1 MSSLSDK
8 LRPLDVGEN
17 IAVDVAEGCG
27 YEFIRT
33 VVKKA
38 AVLSSRV
45 TNSQR
50 LHSDLNGRKFS
61 TRIMPLIDCDG
72 SLYKLVRIER
82 IE

>member
-1 MSSLSDK
+1 
-8 LRPLDVGEN
+8 
-17 IAVDVAEGCG
+17 
-27 YEFIRT
+27 